1 MIALTNLLPSCCLG
15 NRCLQRRE
23 RKALGVASRQEGMIL
38 APIHLVHL
46 AALPLHGIAVHHPSV
61 A

>member
-1 MIALTNLLPSCCLG
+1 MLFRRLG
-15 NRCLQRRE
+15 YRCLQRRE

-38 APIHLVHL
+38 LYTSLHF
-46 AALPLHGIAVHHPSV
+46 PLHGIAGHPPSV